1 MATLRPRSSD
11 GPEVPANELSEEQ
24 ASRMLIERTVLDE
37 QARGAG
43 ERDAQTWGVWTWL
56 GPLLALAALI
66 VLDNVVVPV
75 LAPDEGPGRVAVGIA
90 AAIGGELLLLAVL
103 LAVGRRVAARAGG
116 WRAAF
121 GLDRVRTR
129 DWLPWLLGIAVVY
142 ACRTAVLVVAAV
154 LTEGRAVEEANNL
167 QLRSPTA
174 LSIVVLTL
182 LVVVLAP
189 ITEELMF
196 RGLLLRSF
204 LRRMSFWPAALLS
217 TLLFALFHVFQVDTL
232 LGAVTLALSVAVLGL
247 GNCFVVRITGRLTAA
262 VMIHATYNA
271 LALALAFAMA
281 AG

>member
-247 GNCFVVRITGRLTAA
+247 GNCFVVRITGRLTPAIM
-262 VMIHATYNA
+262 VHATFNA
-271 LALALAFAMA
+271 LTLVVALATASS
-281 AG
+281 